1 MKVIVTKNANEMGIQ
16 AAEMVAEIVRN
27 KPDAVLGLATGSTP
41 IPMYAELCRMHR
53 EEGLDFS
60 KIRTFNLDEYVG
72 LSEEDPQSYHYFMRE
87 NLFSKINIPAENTHV
102 PDGNASDPS
111 AFGAQYEDMIRNVG
125 GIDVQI
131 LGIGENGHVGF
142 DEPAEELMVHTGL
155 VNLTDST
162 IAANARFFDS
172 EADVPTQA
180 ITMGM
185 GTIMRAKKIIIV
197 ANGLKKHDVI
207 KRICEREF
215 ISTWTPVSLLFLHPD
230 ATLIVDELAY
240 HGE

>member
-1 MKVIVTKNANEMGIQ
+1 MKIIVTKNANEMGVQ
-16 AAEMVAEIVRN
+16 AAEMIAEIVRN

-41 IPMYAELCRMHR
+41 IPVYAELCRMHQ

-72 LSEEDPQSYHYFMRE
+72 LSEDDPQSYHFFMNE
-87 NLFSKINIPAENTHV
+87 NLFSKINISIENTHV
-102 PDGNASDPS
+102 PDGNTNDPA
-111 AFGAQYEDMIRNVG
+111 AFGAKYEEMIAEAG
-125 GIDVQI
+125 GVDLQI
-131 LGIGENGHVGF
+131 LGIGENGHIGF

-155 VNLTDST
+155 VQLTDST
-162 IAANARFFDS
+162 IAANSRFFNS
-172 EADVPTQA
+172 TKEVPVQA
-180 ITMGM
+180 ITMGI
-185 GTIMRAKKIIIV
+185 GTIMRAKKIVIV
-197 ANGLKKHDVI
+197 ANGIKKHDVV
-207 KRICEREF
+207 KRLCEREF